1 MSGVHF
7 NKVSG
12 WKPYWLSYI
21 IALKNFVIPLF
32 MPFHFLPCQRKKR
45 VLSAKVYRLNLENF
59 KKSERYLEEFALIT
73 QFSLIDIS
81 CYVICYDRWVVSE
94 GHNSKIGVLWTH
106 RPPFCFWPFFKL
118 NILWSYYHTDVN
130 QVTLN
135 HSIL

>member
-32 MPFHFLPCQRKKR
+32 MPFHFLPCERKKR

-94 GHNSKIGVLWTH
+94 GHKNYYKDWSLMNSQPTFLFLTYLNSLWPYYQKHVTQII
-106 RPPFCFWPFFKL
+106 L
-118 NILWSYYHTDVN
+118 NCTIH
-130 QVTLN
+130 
-135 HSIL
+135 